1 MKALSEIDLNNKKVG
16 IRLDLNV
23 PISAGKILD
32 HEKLNA
38 ALPSIINI
46 LEKTSNL
53 CVISHLGR
61 PTEGS
66 FDQELSLLPIK
77 EWFEE
82 RMEKE
87 IPLINDLD
95 SVPEGLSFFEN
106 IRFFSGE
113 KENHEDL
120 AEKIANTFD
129 LYVMDA
135 FATAHRRSASTYGVI
150 KKSKN
155 VCMGLL
161 FFEEITKIDQALKES
176 STLNSIVGGSKIS
189 TKIKVLE
196 NLLEKSQKILVGG
209 GIANTFLKAMG
220 YEIGKSL
227 VEDNMLDMAEK
238 MLKTGKIII
247 PENVYIAESSE
258 VGEAILVPVEDVHK
272 DKMILDIEFNITEM
286 DKLLSEMTIW
296 NGPLGMFEHDKF
308 SNGTKKLISYLE
320 YTSSKVI
327 AGGGET
333 IFAIKKFSDI
343 KNFDYVSTAGG
354 AFLSYLGGDLLPA
367 IEALKTK

>member
-1 MKALSEIDLNNKKVG
+1 MKALSEINLNNKKVG
-16 IRLDLNV
+16 IRLDLNA
-23 PISAGKILD
+23 PIRAGKLLD
-32 HEKLNA
+32 HEKLTV

-46 LEKTSNL
+46 LERTSNL
-53 CVISHLGR
+53 CIISHLGR

-82 RMEKE
+82 RMQKE
-87 IPLINDLD
+87 IPLISDLD
-95 SVPEGLSFFEN
+95 SIPDGLSFLEN

-113 KENHEDL
+113 KQNTDDL
-120 AEKIANTFD
+120 SQKIANTFD
-129 LYVMDA
+129 VYVMDA
-135 FATAHRRSASTYGVI
+135 FATAHRRSASTYGAI
-150 KKSKN
+150 KKAKSVCIGMLFSK
-155 VCMGLL
+155 
-161 FFEEITKIDQALKES
+161 EITKIDQALKEG

-196 NLLEKSQKILVGG
+196 NLLEKSQKVLVGG

-227 VEDNMLDMAEK
+227 VEVNMLDRAKK
-238 MLKTGKIII
+238 MLKTGKIVL
-247 PENVYIAESSE
+247 PENVYIAESPEMGE
-258 VGEAILVPVEDVHK
+258 VTLVPVEDVPK
-272 DKMILDIEFNITEM
+272 DKMILDIEFNFTEM
-286 DKLLSEMTIW
+286 NKFSSEMTIW
-296 NGPLGMFEHDKF
+296 NGPLGMFEQDKF

-320 YTSSKVI
+320 HTSSRVI

-333 IFAIKKFSDI
+333 IFAIKKFSDS
-343 KNFDYVSTAGG
+343 KNFDYISTAGG
-354 AFLSYLGGDLLPA
+354 AFLSYLAGDLLPT

>member
-1 MKALSEIDLNNKKVG
+1 MKALSEINLNNKKVG
-16 IRLDLNV
+16 IRLDLNA
-23 PISAGKILD
+23 PIRAGKLLD
-32 HEKLNA
+32 HEKLTV

-46 LEKTSNL
+46 LERTSNL
-53 CVISHLGR
+53 CIISHLGR

-82 RMEKE
+82 RMQKE
-87 IPLINDLD
+87 IPLISDLD
-95 SVPEGLSFFEN
+95 SIPDGLSFLEN

-113 KENHEDL
+113 KQNTDDL
-120 AEKIANTFD
+120 SQKIANTFD
-129 LYVMDA
+129 VYVMDA
-135 FATAHRRSASTYGVI
+135 FATAHRRSASTYGAI
-150 KKSKN
+150 KKAKSVCIGMLFSK
-155 VCMGLL
+155 
-161 FFEEITKIDQALKES
+161 EITKIDQALKEG

-196 NLLEKSQKILVGG
+196 NLLEKSQKVLVGG
-209 GIANTFLKAMG
+209 GIANTFMKAMG

-227 VEDNMLDMAEK
+227 VEDNMLDRAKK
-238 MLKTGKIII
+238 MLKTDKIVM

-258 VGEAILVPVEDVHK
+258 MGEVTLVPVEDVPK
-272 DKMILDIEFNITEM
+272 DKMILDIEFNFTEM
-286 DKLLSEMTIW
+286 NKFSSEMTIW
-296 NGPLGMFEHDKF
+296 NGPLGMFEQDKF

-320 YTSSKVI
+320 HTSSKVI

-333 IFAIKKFSDI
+333 IFAIKKFSDS
-343 KNFDYVSTAGG
+343 KNFDYISTAGG
-354 AFLSYLGGDLLPA
+354 AFLSYLAGDLLPT

>member
-1 MKALSEIDLNNKKVG
+1 MKALSEINLNNKKVG
-16 IRLDLNV
+16 IRLDLNA
-23 PISAGKILD
+23 PISAGKLLD
-32 HEKLNA
+32 HEKLTV

-46 LEKTSNL
+46 LERTSNL
-53 CVISHLGR
+53 CIISHLGR

-82 RMEKE
+82 RMQKE
-87 IPLINDLD
+87 IPLISDLD
-95 SVPEGLSFFEN
+95 SIPDGLSFLEN

-113 KENHEDL
+113 KQNTDDL
-120 AEKIANTFD
+120 SQKIANTFD
-129 LYVMDA
+129 VYVMDA
-135 FATAHRRSASTYGVI
+135 FATAHRRSASTYGAI
-150 KKSKN
+150 KKAKSVCIGMLFSK
-155 VCMGLL
+155 
-161 FFEEITKIDQALKES
+161 EITKIDQALKEG

-196 NLLEKSQKILVGG
+196 NLLEKSQKVLVGG

-227 VEDNMLDMAEK
+227 VEVNMLDRAKK
-238 MLKTGKIII
+238 MLKTGKIVL
-247 PENVYIAESSE
+247 PENVYIAESPEMGE
-258 VGEAILVPVEDVHK
+258 VTLVPVEDVPK
-272 DKMILDIEFNITEM
+272 DKMILDIEFNFTEM
-286 DKLLSEMTIW
+286 NKFSSEMTIW
-296 NGPLGMFEHDKF
+296 NGPLGMFEQDKF
-308 SNGTKKLISYLE
+308 SNGTKQLISYLE

-333 IFAIKKFSDI
+333 IFAIKKFSDS
-343 KNFDYVSTAGG
+343 KNFDYISTAGG
-354 AFLSYLGGDLLPA
+354 AFLSYLAGDLLPT